1 VADSTVFLA
10 EWTIGL
16 RQQKGNVMETGFRKW
31 IITITVII
39 SAIIELIDTTIV
51 NVSIN
56 TMSGNLAA
64 SLEDTAWVI
73 TSYAIANVIVIPMT
87 SFLAEKIGRKQ
98 YYIGSIILFT
108 VASAMCGLS
117 SNLWELV
124 AFRFL
129 QGLGGGAL
137 LSTSQAILFETF
149 PPKDRA
155 MASGIF
161 ALGVII
167 GPSIGPVMG
176 GYIVDNASWPWIF
189 FVNVPIGLL
198 ATVLCV
204 RYLRPSKPSR
214 DGKPIDW
221 SGIVLL
227 AIGVGALQIVLE
239 RGETDDWFA
248 ASYIVVLT
256 VLSALSLTFFVWWQ
270 LRARYPV
277 VNLRVLR
284 SVTLSVSAF
293 MTFVL
298 GFGLFSAIYVFPL
311 MSQRIL
317 GYTAFQ
323 TGLMI
328 MPGVLMGAAI
338 SPFLGKMMQKGL
350 RPQWLVMLGFGFT
363 ALFTWQISHSNLES
377 GTGQFWWPLVFRALG
392 AALLIVPLTALAVSE
407 LQPKDIPQGA
417 ALNNMM
423 RQMGGSFGIALI
435 NTYIAHRAADNR
447 VSLVAHLTPYDGATQ
462 VRLGQARDHFAA
474 TATSL
479 YEAGQQAVAAL
490 EAAVVRQTYLISYMD
505 AFRLLAILNAGCI
518 VLVLVTIRR
527 KKAAGGAMGS
537 GARGSS
543 GTGGGASTATGGD
556 TKAATAAGLQAASKE
571 APMQLELEA
580 H

>member
-1 VADSTVFLA
+1 
-10 EWTIGL
+10 
-16 RQQKGNVMETGFRKW
+16 METGFRKW

-108 VASAMCGLS
+108 VASALCGLS

-198 ATVLCV
+198 ATILCV
-204 RYLRPSKPSR
+204 RYLRPTKPSR
-214 DGKPIDW
+214 DGKPVDW
-221 SGIVLL
+221 SGIALL
-227 AIGVGALQIVLE
+227 AIGVGALQVVLE
-239 RGETDDWFA
+239 RGETDDWFSA
-248 ASYIVVLT
+248 NYILVLT
-256 VLSALSLTFFVWWQ
+256 VVSALALTFFVWWQ
-270 LRARYPV
+270 LRAPFPV

-284 SVTLSVSAF
+284 SVTLSVSAV

-311 MSQRIL
+311 LSQRIL

-350 RPQWLVMLGFGFT
+350 RPQWLVIAGFGFT
-363 ALFTWQISHSNLES
+363 ALFTWQLSHSNLES
-377 GTGQFWWPLVFRALG
+377 GSSQFAVPLVYRALG

-435 NTYIAHRAADNR
+435 NTFIAHRLAWNR
-447 VSLVAHLTPYDGATQ
+447 SSLVSHLTAYDLPTQLRLRQATQ
-462 VRLGQARDHFAA
+462 YFAS
-474 TATSL
+474 TATSV
-479 YEAGQQAVAAL
+479 YQAGQQALAAL
-490 EAAVVRQTYLISYMD
+490 EGAVVRQSYLISYMD
-505 AFRLLAILNAGCI
+505 AFRLLAILNACCI
-518 VLVLVTIRR
+518 PLVLVTIRR
-527 KKAAGGAMGS
+527 KKAA
-537 GARGSS
+537 
-543 GTGGGASTATGGD
+543 
-556 TKAATAAGLQAASKE
+556 AAGAPGAGAQAG
-571 APMQLELEA
+571 APPAPRVELEA

>member
-1 VADSTVFLA
+1 
-10 EWTIGL
+10 
-16 RQQKGNVMETGFRKW
+16 METGFRKW
-31 IITITVII
+31 IIVVTIIT
-39 SAIIELIDTTIV
+39 STIIELIDTTIV

-56 TMSGNLAA
+56 TMSGNLGA

-108 VASAMCGLS
+108 VASALCGLS
-117 SNLWELV
+117 DNLWELV

-155 MASGIF
+155 LASGIF

-198 ATVLCV
+198 AMLLCI
-204 RYLRPSKPSR
+204 RYLRPIQPSR
-214 DGKPIDW
+214 DGRPIDW
-221 SGIVLL
+221 LGIGLL
-227 AIGVGALQIVLE
+227 SAGIGSLQVVLE
-239 RGETDDWFA
+239 RGETDDWFSA
-248 ASYIVVLT
+248 TYII
-256 VLSALSLTFFVWWQ
+256 VLSVLSVLSLTFFVWWQ
-270 LRARYPV
+270 LRAPFPV

-284 SVTLSVSAF
+284 SVTLSISAV

-311 MSQRIL
+311 LAQRIL

-338 SPFLGKMMQKGL
+338 SPFLGKMMQKGV

-363 ALFTWQISHSNLES
+363 ALFTWQLSHSNLES
-377 GTGQFWWPLVFRALG
+377 GSEQFWWPLVFRALG

-435 NTYIAHRAADNR
+435 NPYIPHRVVNVR
-447 VSLVAHLTPYDGATQ
+447 TSLVSHITAYDLPT
-462 VRLGQARDHFAA
+462 
-474 TATSL
+474 
-479 YEAGQQAVAAL
+479 
-490 EAAVVRQTYLISYMD
+490 
-505 AFRLLAILNAGCI
+505 
-518 VLVLVTIRR
+518 
-527 KKAAGGAMGS
+527 
-537 GARGSS
+537 
-543 GTGGGASTATGGD
+543 
-556 TKAATAAGLQAASKE
+556 
-571 APMQLELEA
+571 
-580 H
+580 

>member
-1 VADSTVFLA
+1 
-10 EWTIGL
+10 
-16 RQQKGNVMETGFRKW
+16 METGFRKW

-108 VASAMCGLS
+108 IASALCGLS
-117 SNLWELV
+117 DNLWELV

-155 MASGIF
+155 LASGIF

-204 RYLRPSKPSR
+204 RYLRTTQRSR
-214 DGKPIDW
+214 DGRPIDW
-221 SGIVLL
+221 LGIGLL
-227 AIGVGALQIVLE
+227 SAGVGSLQVVLE

-248 ASYIVVLT
+248 ANYIVVLSA
-256 VLSALSLTFFVWWQ
+256 LSALSLTFFVWWE
-270 LRARYPV
+270 LRTKFPV
-277 VNLRVLR
+277 VNLRVLK
-284 SVTLSVSAF
+284 SVTLSISAI

-311 MSQRIL
+311 FAQRIL
-317 GYTAFQ
+317 GYTAYQ

-328 MPGVLMGAAI
+328 MPGVLLGAGI
-338 SPFLGKMMQKGL
+338 SPFLGKMMQRGL
-350 RPQWLVMLGFGFT
+350 RPQYLVILGFGLT
-363 ALFTWQISHSNLES
+363 AIFNFWMSQSNLSS
-377 GTGQFWWPLVFRALG
+377 GTGSFALPLVFRALG

-407 LQPKDIPQGA
+407 LAPKDIPQGA

-435 NTYIAHRAADNR
+435 NTYIAHRVAYNR
-447 VSLVAHLTPYDGATQ
+447 TILVSHIGATDPSTQ
-462 VRLGQARDHFAA
+462 ERLSLATNRFVSAGA
-474 TATSL
+474 TAW
-479 YEAGQQAVAAL
+479 QASRQALAAL
-490 EAAVVRQTYLISYMD
+490 EATVVRQTYLLSYMD
-505 AFRLLAILNAGCI
+505 AFLLLFLLNACCI
-518 VLVLVTIRR
+518 PLVVITIRK
-527 KKAAGGAMGS
+527 KKAA
-537 GARGSS
+537 
-543 GTGGGASTATGGD
+543 
-556 TKAATAAGLQAASKE
+556 AAG
-571 APMQLELEA
+571 APPPPKLELEA

>member
-1 VADSTVFLA
+1 
-10 EWTIGL
+10 
-16 RQQKGNVMETGFRKW
+16 METGFRKW

-73 TSYAIANVIVIPMT
+73 TSYAIANVIIIPMT

-98 YYIGSIILFT
+98 YYVGSIILFT
-108 VASAMCGLS
+108 VTSALCGFS
-117 SNLWELV
+117 GNLWELV

-149 PPKDRA
+149 PPKDRPL
-155 MASGIF
+155 ASGIF

-176 GYIVDNASWPWIF
+176 GYIVDNATWPWIF
-189 FVNVPIGLL
+189 FVNIPIGLA
-198 ATVLCV
+198 ATLLCIY
-204 RYLRPSKPSR
+204 YLRPTQRSR

-221 SGIVLL
+221 LGIALL
-227 AIGVGALQIVLE
+227 SVGVGSLQVVLE

-248 ASYIVVLT
+248 ASYIIFLT
-256 VLSALSLTFFVWWQ
+256 ALSALTLTIFVWWQ
-270 LRARYPV
+270 LQARYPV
-277 VNLRVLR
+277 VNLRVLK
-284 SVTLSVSAF
+284 SVTLSVSAI

-311 MSQRIL
+311 FAQRIL
-317 GYTAFQ
+317 GYSAFQ

-338 SPFLGKMMQKGL
+338 SPFLGKMMQKGV
-350 RPQWLVMLGFGFT
+350 RPQYLVILGFGLT
-363 ALFTWQISHSNLES
+363 AIFNFWMSRSNLES
-377 GTGQFWWPLVFRALG
+377 GTGDFALPLIFRALG

-407 LQPKDIPQGA
+407 LAPRDIPQGA

-435 NTYIAHRAADNR
+435 NTYIAHRVAYNRTTLVSHVAIGDRTTGEWLRQAAGR
-447 VSLVAHLTPYDGATQ
+447 MMAHGAT
-462 VRLGQARDHFAA
+462 VL
-474 TATSL
+474 
-479 YEAGQQAVAAL
+479 EASRKALAAL
-490 EAAVVRQTYLISYMD
+490 EATVVRQTFLLSYMD
-505 AFRLLAILNAGCI
+505 AFLLLALLNACCI
-518 VLVLVTIRR
+518 PLVVITIRR
-527 KKAAGGAMGS
+527 KKAAGAAPAAAGA
-537 GARGSS
+537 GAS
-543 GTGGGASTATGGD
+543 TGGGASAREEP
-556 TKAATAAGLQAASKE
+556 AARI
-571 APMQLELEA
+571 ELEA